1 MLKNYLL
8 VAFRNISKNS
18 IFSGVNIAG
27 LAIGMAACLLILQY
41 VTFELSYDTFNVY
54 SARLYRINQD
64 RYTIGKLSTQWAA
77 GASAAGPAFKSA
89 LPEIEDYA
97 KLLNREQQLINDK
110 DKHLVIRNDYFVS
123 NSFFKLFSYPLLQG
137 DRAAVLKEPNTVVL
151 SATTAK
157 KLFDQENPL
166 GKTILVGKRAVK
178 VSGIIQDMPTNSHL
192 KLEFMEAYATLN
204 VIEPPTPT
212 WDREKQWFSDGYI
225 TYLLL
230 KPGVDVKALESKFA
244 PIASQGMADIPN
256 ESVTYS
262 VQLVKDIHLYSNRM
276 MEAESNGDG
285 KAVYLLLG
293 IAIFVIVIAWINY
306 INLATA
312 RGMARAKEVGVRKTL
327 GSGKWQLIFQFL
339 LEAMVLNG
347 LAIVLAGC
355 IIALLIPAF
364 ATLTGMPMGL
374 NLFIESK
381 FWILCFLLFLAGS
394 VLSGFY
400 PAIILSAYRPVDVLK
415 GKISN
420 SQKGV
425 VLRKSMVVFQFAAS
439 IFLLISSLTVY
450 RQVAFMQQQ
459 KLGVSIEQTLVIQ
472 SPLVQVDSLNR
483 DMQAFKLEN
492 LSQSAIMSIAI
503 STDVPGSAI
512 GWNMGRL
519 RLKGE
524 TEDKGVQARI
534 PADNFLPNT

>member
-1 MLKNYLL
+1 M
-8 VAFRNISKNS
+8 
-18 IFSGVNIAG
+18 
-27 LAIGMAACLLILQY
+27 
-41 VTFELSYDTFNVY
+41 
-54 SARLYRINQD
+54 
-64 RYTIGKLSTQWAA
+64 
-77 GASAAGPAFKSA
+77 
-89 LPEIEDYA
+89 
-97 KLLNREQQLINDK
+97 
-110 DKHLVIRNDYFVS
+110 
-123 NSFFKLFSYPLLQG
+123 
-137 DRAAVLKEPNTVVL
+137 
-151 SATTAK
+151 
-157 KLFDQENPL
+157 
-166 GKTILVGKRAVK
+166 
-178 VSGIIQDMPTNSHL
+178 
-192 KLEFMEAYATLN
+192 
-204 VIEPPTPT
+204 
-212 WDREKQWFSDGYI
+212 
-225 TYLLL
+225 
-230 KPGVDVKALESKFA
+230 
-244 PIASQGMADIPN
+244 
-256 ESVTYS
+256 
-262 VQLVKDIHLYSNRM
+262 
-276 MEAESNGDG
+276 
-285 KAVYLLLG
+285 
-293 IAIFVIVIAWINY
+293 
-306 INLATA
+306 
-312 RGMARAKEVGVRKTL
+312 
-327 GSGKWQLIFQFL
+327 IFQFL

-483 DMQAFKLEN
+483 DMQAFELEN

>member
-157 KLFDQENPL
+157 KLFDQENPV

-483 DMQAFKLEN
+483 DMQAFELEN